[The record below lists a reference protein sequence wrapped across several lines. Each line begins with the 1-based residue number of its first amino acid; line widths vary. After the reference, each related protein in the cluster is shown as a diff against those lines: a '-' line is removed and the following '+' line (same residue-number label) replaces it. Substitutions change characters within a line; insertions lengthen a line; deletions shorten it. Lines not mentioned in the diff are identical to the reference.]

1 MPAGTAPTHLQ
12 TDCSAD
18 LKASAAYQLLQALRA
33 SVHLAACLAEA
44 CSPAA
49 PSTYCTELLRY
60 PTTQE
65 EAAQKRSST
74 SAADSPGSL
83 RLLLLRSSVL
93 QVSC

>member
-1 MPAGTAPTHLQ
+1 MPAGTTPTHLR

-18 LKASAAYQLLQALRA
+18 LKASAAYPLLQALLA
-33 SVHLAACLAEA
+33 SMHPAACLAEA

-49 PSTYCTELLRY
+49 PSTCSAVQLRY

-74 SAADSPGSL
+74 SAAD
-83 RLLLLRSSVL
+83 
-93 QVSC
+93 

>member
-1 MPAGTAPTHLQ
+1 MPAGTTPTHLR

-18 LKASAAYQLLQALRA
+18 LKASAAYLLLQALLASAAYPLLQALRA

-74 SAADSPGSL
+74 SAAD
-83 RLLLLRSSVL
+83 
-93 QVSC
+93 